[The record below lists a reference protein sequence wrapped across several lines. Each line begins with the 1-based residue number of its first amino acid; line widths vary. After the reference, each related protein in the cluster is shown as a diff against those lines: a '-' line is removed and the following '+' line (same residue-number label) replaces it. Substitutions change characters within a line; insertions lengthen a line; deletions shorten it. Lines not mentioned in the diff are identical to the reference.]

1 MKVMV
6 LLKATKETE
15 AGILPSLELLTAMN
29 RFNDELLEAGVMLG
43 GDGLKPTSAGARVRL
58 AAGSVTKGPFEN
70 NGEIICGFWLWQVK
84 SLDEA
89 IDWIKRCP
97 APFEDGNDAE
107 IELRPLYEVEDFG
120 DIVTPEMKAQEE
132 AFRQRVAKL
141 AGQ

>member
-15 AGILPSLELLTAMN
+15 AGILPSLELITAMN
-29 RFNDELLEAGVMLG
+29 RFNDELLAAGVMLG
-43 GDGLKPTSAGARVRL
+43 GDGLKPTSAGARVHL
-58 AAGSVTKGPFEN
+58 AAGIVTKGPFDN
-70 NGEIICGFWLWQVK
+70 NGELICGFWLWQVK

-120 DIVTPEMKAQEE
+120 DIVTPEMKAEE
-132 AFRQRVAKL
+132 DAFRRRVAKL
-141 AGQ
+141 AER